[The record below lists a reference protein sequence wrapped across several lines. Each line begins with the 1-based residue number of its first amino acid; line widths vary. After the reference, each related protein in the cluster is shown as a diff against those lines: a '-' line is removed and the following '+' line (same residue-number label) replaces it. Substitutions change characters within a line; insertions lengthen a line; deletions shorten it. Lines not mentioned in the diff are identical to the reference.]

1 MAGTDLLDKSVANW
15 HPWKRQTTQH
25 LKLCGLFGYL
35 DGTVLQPDIAV
46 EAKAHQNWKTNDNV
60 ILAYFGLRA
69 AEGEQEELKKAMS
82 AKDAWVALTKTHEKQ
97 GAMAQILLIQE
108 AFALWYTRTEPLSA
122 TSLRLTQLL
131 SCIYA
136 IGIPSQDMFL
146 SITMLNALTGEFANV
161 HDHVATTMASL
172 TDPLKPFESSSIRAR
187 LDLEQQLINNDT
199 SQSSITLLSHTPG
212 RTQGCSH
219 KHSDKKC
226 SNTKCP
232 SPSGHTLP
240 DCWAPGV
247 GMEGKRDEVLASR
260 KAKRE
265 ARGKTGDPSA
275 TSSI

>member
-1 MAGTDLLDKSVANW
+1 MPGLHLRRHTRNKGLWPKSYSSRRLL
-15 HPWKRQTTQH
+15 HY
-25 LKLCGLFGYL
+25 G
-35 DGTVLQPDIAV
+35 
-46 EAKAHQNWKTNDNV
+46 
-60 ILAYFGLRA
+60 
-69 AEGEQEELKKAMS
+69 
-82 AKDAWVALTKTHEKQ
+82 
-97 GAMAQILLIQE
+97 IQE
-108 AFALWYTRTEPLSA
+108 QNRCQPPVFGSPNFYRASM
-122 TSLRLTQLL
+122 
-131 SCIYA
+131 
-136 IGIPSQDMFL
+136 MFL